1 MENQNC
7 ISKTYFY
14 AFEFHIK
21 PKHANKPHLRLLVE
35 IERTIANSKEVWV
48 GGDEFNSGKGLFK
61 TVSKIIS
68 RTHNNTK
75 PSERFYHCILSSI
88 EAASPQVRPHLLWQS
103 SKVEVKPDSDDSERN
118 WLCFF
123 SNSLLALP
131 RKKIPRLLVFFYSLH
146 REDCGTHPQGL
157 RRSGSPLPHRH
168 MCQGSPGTRVL
179 GSPRFQGG
187 VNVKKSLFFWINM
200 TPRTF

>member
-7 ISKTYFY
+7 IFKTYFDAY
-14 AFEFHIK
+14 EFHIK
-21 PKHANKPHLRLLVE
+21 PEHANKPHLRLLVE

-88 EAASPQVRPHLLWQS
+88 EAVSPQVRPHLLWQS
-103 SKVEVKPDSDDSERN
+103 SKVEVTPDSDDSERN
-118 WLCFF
+118 WFFF

-131 RKKIPRLLVFFYSLH
+131 RKKIPRLLGFFTHSIRRVAELIPRVFV
-146 REDCGTHPQGL
+146 EAV
-157 RRSGSPLPHRH
+157 
-168 MCQGSPGTRVL
+168 VL
-179 GSPRFQGG
+179 CHIVICVQVHLG
-187 VNVKKSLFFWINM
+187 K
-200 TPRTF
+200 